1 MTSNYRDYESEAHE
15 LIQHV
20 LHLSVE
26 RTRQKTVKDV
36 VKGVQKVEWPR
47 GGEFTVE
54 KGLEAIEKFV
64 ESWKI
69 GESWKHCIDFLIQRE
84 KLYCYGVKWSEPTRR
99 KAVPKATASVYFYLL
114 VHSDDAPIL
123 VFYVVEGQ
131 RLVHRPENTVF
142 HEVWLRNVVQ
152 NKLVIAA
159 AATVALNE

>member
-64 ESWKI
+64 E
-69 GESWKHCIDFLIQRE
+69 
-84 KLYCYGVKWSEPTRR
+84 V
-99 KAVPKATASVYFYLL
+99 
-114 VHSDDAPIL
+114 
-123 VFYVVEGQ
+123 
-131 RLVHRPENTVF
+131 
-142 HEVWLRNVVQ
+142 
-152 NKLVIAA
+152 
-159 AATVALNE
+159 LNNL